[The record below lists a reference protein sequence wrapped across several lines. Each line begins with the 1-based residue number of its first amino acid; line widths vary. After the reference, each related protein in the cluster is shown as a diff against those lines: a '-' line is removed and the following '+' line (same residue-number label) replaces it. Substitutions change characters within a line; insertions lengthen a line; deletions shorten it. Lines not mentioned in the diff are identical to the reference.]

1 MNKKKIGIIALIIV
15 MLSGVMM
22 IFANGIKNKQVV
34 EKHDG
39 KLQIVVTSFPQY
51 DLLGQLLEITRIYK
65 CLLNLV

>member
-39 KLQIVVTSFPQY
+39 
-51 DLLGQLLEITRIYK
+51 
-65 CLLNLV
+65 

>member
-39 KLQIVVTSFPQY
+39 KLQIVVTSFP
-51 DLLGQLLEITRIYK
+51 GQLLEITRIYK